1 MQRWRRARVG
11 NGLKFASPTPDP
23 GGSGCYRSLK
33 FLNNSTS
40 ARSLPLP
47 LPRHR
52 RRDVQRWRRA
62 DVGNVLKFTSPTP
75 TLGVHGAYNSIIAR
89 SLPLPPPS
97 PRPAAAVCAALAARA
112 RVGSG
117 LKLRPSTE
125 ERYPQHATT
134 QQLAIVS
141 PVSRRSAGTENNFSL
156 LP

>member
-1 MQRWRRARVG
+1 MHVG
-11 NGLKFASPTPDP
+11 NGLNLHPNPDP
-23 GGSGCYRSLK
+23 GGSGCYIPSK

-47 LPRHR
+47 PPRHR
-52 RRDVQRWRRA
+52 WRDVQRWRRA
-62 DVGNVLKFTSPTP
+62 DVSNVLKFASPTP

-97 PRPAAAVCAALAARA
+97 PRPAAAAWCAALAARA
-112 RVGSG
+112 RVGNG

-141 PVSRRSAGTENNFSL
+141 PVSRRSAGTEK
-156 LP
+156 